1 MTNFSWQTLQLNPL
15 NEDSVNKVGDGLDFI
30 DAITGVVNDVS
41 VDIFTLA
48 CWWLSIVTMEFK
60 SNPLEI
66 GFLSR
71 DPTSK
76 DRKGRCI
83 VDDV

>member
-1 MTNFSWQTLQLNPL
+1 MTDFSWQTLQLNPL

-48 CWWLSIVTMEFK
+48 CWWLCIVTMEFK

-71 DPTSK
+71 DPTSE

-83 VDDV
+83 VYDF